1 MLGKGT
7 KRNINI
13 YNHKK
18 IKLKIQKQKKNTITK
33 KIHKKKKIIRRDKLN
48 QLHTS
53 YRTIMYFY

>member
-33 KIHKKKKIIRRDKLN
+33 KIH
-48 QLHTS
+48 
-53 YRTIMYFY
+53 

>member
-18 IKLKIQKQKKNTITK
+18 IKLKIQKQKKIQLQRK
-33 KIHKKKKIIRRDKLN
+33 YKKKKKIIRRDKLY

-53 YRTIMYFY
+53 YRTIIYFY

>member
-33 KIHKKKKIIRRDKLN
+33 KIHKKKKIIRDKLN